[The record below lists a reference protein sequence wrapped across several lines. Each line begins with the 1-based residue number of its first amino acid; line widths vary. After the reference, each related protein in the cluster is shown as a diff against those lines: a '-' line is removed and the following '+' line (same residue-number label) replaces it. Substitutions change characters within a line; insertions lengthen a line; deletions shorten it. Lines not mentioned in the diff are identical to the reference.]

1 MDVLVQKKVWKLV
14 GREIVLRGFHQ
25 ESKSSE
31 TKFCH
36 VKNEILRFFNVC
48 GFCALYLRVDP
59 SKMSIYHTCSL
70 PLYNWT
76 SNKNC
81 KLHVPFLV
89 NILFLEEKIAKK
101 NLPTGFCHF
110 ERKTSPPKKKK
121 KLALFNPLG
130 KIFQP
135 KRYLK
140 KKQVVYECLML
151 IQQLL
156 VSNVSDT
163 SWRRNNLV

>member
-1 MDVLVQKKVWKLV
+1 M
-14 GREIVLRGFHQ
+14 
-25 ESKSSE
+25 
-31 TKFCH
+31 
-36 VKNEILRFFNVC
+36 
-48 GFCALYLRVDP
+48 
-59 SKMSIYHTCSL
+59 
-70 PLYNWT
+70 
-76 SNKNC
+76 
-81 KLHVPFLV
+81 HVPFLV

-101 NLPTGFCHF
+101 ISQQDSF
-110 ERKTSPPKKKK
+110 ERKTFPPPKKKKNQKKKKKKK
-121 KLALFNPLG
+121 KLAIFNPLG
-130 KIFQP
+130 KIFQQ